1 MNYGKSKMLA
11 RRQLISSFVVSALA
25 LIYAPIVRS
34 QSGLP
39 FTYEHDDKQYLTIF
53 VSDGSMP
60 FELVAYTLP

>member
-1 MNYGKSKMLA
+1 
-11 RRQLISSFVVSALA
+11 VSALA